1 MKHTDSPSRSR
12 KNAHAPAFV
21 PSPQCFA
28 GVVSG
33 ITDGGFMVHAG
44 ARCLLVQRAASCLMD
59 PCVGDTVACL
69 QVDAGMPWITAVLQR
84 EQGAQAVLS
93 CPVGTTLR
101 SSGELRIEAAS
112 LALASPAMRIA
123 SDRLEAALG
132 STEVVGRDV
141 RLVATSLR
149 LVGSLLSSVM
159 DRVNHFSRHY
169 LRTTEG
175 EDRVTATHVD
185 VEATQLLKV
194 QGEHTLV
201 NGAKLVKAR
210 GGQIHFG

>member
-59 PCVGDTVACL
+59 PCVGDTV
-69 QVDAGMPWITAVLQR
+69 
-84 EQGAQAVLS
+84 
-93 CPVGTTLR
+93 
-101 SSGELRIEAAS
+101 
-112 LALASPAMRIA
+112 
-123 SDRLEAALG
+123 
-132 STEVVGRDV
+132 EVVGRDV